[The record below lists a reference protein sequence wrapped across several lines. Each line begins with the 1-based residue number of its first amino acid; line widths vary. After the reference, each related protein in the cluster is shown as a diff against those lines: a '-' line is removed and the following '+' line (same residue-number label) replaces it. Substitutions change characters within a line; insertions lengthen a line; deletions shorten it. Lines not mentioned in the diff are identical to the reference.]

1 MPDKILKR
9 SILLRMV
16 LIGIL
21 AICLL
26 IPSALVIALVSE
38 RRNARDS
45 AVSEVSDKWGKAQT
59 ILGPVLTIPYIVT
72 STPKKGE
79 VVRTTCFLH
88 VLPENLSMVVRLS
101 PTIRYRGIYEAV
113 LYSAQV
119 LLEGNI
125 LLPDTSRLGI
135 AEQDVQW
142 DRAYLTLA
150 ISDLRGIRDSVSM
163 RFGEQNLVAEPGVK
177 SNDYAE
183 SGITFAPA
191 LAPLQ
196 KDWRFSTTIQL
207 NGSGQVMFVPAGKK
221 TEIRLAAPWGKP
233 SFVGNRLPDSRT
245 IENNAFTAEWKVL
258 HLNRSFPQVWTGKQ
272 YDLSKSAFGV
282 ALLPPIDEYQKT
294 MRSAKYAV
302 MFIAFTFLALFLTEV
317 LSGRI
322 LHPIQYGLIGF
333 AVLLFYVLLLSLSE
347 QMAFKYA
354 YLISSLSII
363 LLVAGYTKSILS
375 SFAPAAM
382 ISGILAVLFGFMY
395 ALLQLEDYVLLI
407 GSIGL
412 FVALALV
419 MYLTRKVDW
428 FDISA
433 RQTS

>member
-1 MPDKILKR
+1 VSDKILKK
-9 SILLRMV
+9 SVLLRMV

-21 AICLL
+21 AVCLL
-26 IPSALVIALVSE
+26 IPSALIIALVGE
-38 RRNARDS
+38 RTSARDS

-59 ILGPVLTIPYIVT
+59 ILGPVLTIPYIVN
-72 STPKKGE
+72 SSPKKE
-79 VVRTTCFLH
+79 EIVQTTYFLH
-88 VLPENLSMVVRLS
+88 VLPESLSMAVTLK

-119 LLEGNI
+119 LLEGDI
-125 LLPDTSRLGI
+125 SLPDTSRLGI
-135 AEQDVQW
+135 AAQDVQW
-142 DRAYLTLA
+142 DKAYVTLGM
-150 ISDLRGIRDSVSM
+150 SDLRGIRDNVSM
-163 RFGEQNLVAEPGVK
+163 RLGEQNLVAEPGVK
-177 SNDYAE
+177 SNDFAE
-183 SGITFAPA
+183 SGITFAPM
-191 LAPLQ
+191 LEPTQ
-196 KDWRFSTTIQL
+196 KDWKFSTTVQL
-207 NGSGQVMFVPAGKK
+207 NGSSQMMFVPAGKT
-221 TEIRLAAPWGKP
+221 TEIRLSASWGKP

-245 IENNAFTAEWKVL
+245 IEDNSFTAEWKVL
-258 HLNRSFPQVWTGKQ
+258 HLNRNFPQVWTGKQ

-302 MFIAFTFLALFLTEV
+302 MFIAFTFLAFFLTEV
-317 LSGRI
+317 LGGRI
-322 LHPIQYGLIGF
+322 MHPIQYALIGF

-347 QMAFKYA
+347 QMVFKYA

-363 LLVAGYTKSILS
+363 LLIAGYTKSILS

-382 ISGILAVLFGFMY
+382 ISGILAVLYGFMY

-419 MYLTRKVDW
+419 MYLTRKIDW
-428 FDISA
+428 FDVGAKQI
-433 RQTS
+433 

>member
-1 MPDKILKR
+1 MSDKILKR

-16 LIGIL
+16 LIGFL

-26 IPSALVIALVSE
+26 IPSALIIALVSE
-38 RRNARDS
+38 RKGARDS
-45 AVSEVSDKWGKAQT
+45 AVSEVSDKWGNAQT
-59 ILGPVLTIPYIVT
+59 ILGPVLTVPYVVT

-79 VVRTTCFLH
+79 DVRTTSFLH
-88 VLPENLSMVVRLS
+88 VLPENLSMAVTLT

-119 LLEGNI
+119 LMEGSI
-125 LLPDTSRLGI
+125 SLPDASRLGI
-135 AEQDVQW
+135 AAQDMQW
-142 DRAYLTLA
+142 DKAHLT
-150 ISDLRGIRDSVSM
+150 IGMSDLRGIRDSVNM

-177 SNDYAE
+177 SSDFAE

-191 LAPLQ
+191 LDPAQ
-196 KDWRFSTTIQL
+196 KDWRFSAAIQL
-207 NGSGQVMFVPAGKK
+207 NGSGQMLFVPAGKT
-221 TEIRLAAPWGKP
+221 TEIRLSAPWGKP

-245 IENNAFTAEWKVL
+245 IESNAFAAEWKVL
-258 HLNRSFPQVWTGKQ
+258 HLNRSFPQMWTGKQ
-272 YDLSKSAFGV
+272 HDLSKSAFGV

-302 MFIAFTFLALFLTEV
+302 MFIAFTFLAFFLTEV

-322 LHPIQYGLIGF
+322 LHPIQYALIGF

-347 QMAFKYA
+347 QIAFKYA

-363 LLVAGYTKSILS
+363 LLIAGYTKSILS
-375 SFAPAAM
+375 SLAPAAM

-395 ALLQLEDYVLLI
+395 ALLQLEDYVLMI

-419 MYLTRKVDW
+419 MYLTRKIDW
-428 FDISA
+428 FDVGA
-433 RQTS
+433 RQT